1 MKLAFNKL
9 LVASVVFTVLSFG
22 LLLASLFTT
31 TATTPSEWTI
41 LLPEFRFPVNKKQT
55 TEQFLVEKIVH
66 EHEEG
71 EDVRSALYLTHHGYF
86 MNAIA
91 NMKVTYRQKSYTVN
105 DVCFKPH
112 SAIFENVPAPENIDK
127 LPAYFQRLL
136 LEMQRL
142 SPCLIVTPLNCFYD
156 SYHIHSEISNWNA
169 STDYLNRRLRNSYL
183 EAIEEKDSRPYVKST
198 YGPELI
204 KEWARHMFAIPSKPL
219 SNFSKSDLYSRVKT
233 WLSSIAA
240 RKKICADPMRSCD
253 ETLDAENYFNV
264 CTVMQQIN
272 DYDERRKQRLKFQ
285 LEYGDEEFTTRLD
298 CVEDREKFIE
308 WMQERNL
315 RDMLKLF
322 ASSVEIPDHKE
333 IPNQV
338 CDGIYHDLDTSSGLE
353 LFRGARSF
361 SNNTSAYDTINVE
374 LGFMTPENLLT
385 TMRHSDFVNGF
396 ESIWTIERAR
406 ELLNEFRLAL
416 KVEVT
421 KFSESRSSRR
431 VKVTTRIVN
440 QIEEEGSDEEME
452 YHMIYF
458 ILGACALM
466 VALFAAFAFSE
477 AFLTSL
483 SMFLLRGFITGL
495 LFIFLCKS
503 GGLILIDS
511 NFLCYITMHLAF
523 NLVMT
528 ARVTFICY
536 RIGGCVQSE
545 KDFVKSNF
553 SSLGSVD
560 SLKEDSCKRHVQYV
574 LAKYTK
580 FQVAQDAYSE
590 EPFEKLPKYWFL
602 IAIVLVP
609 VIGVYWFFI
618 DSDVQ
623 KICIVLLPAFLIAA
637 FEEMRVKN
645 QLLRERRIKKAI
657 QRLQKEENTRIMSR
671 GEIDNLL
678 SGNAELSG
686 EKSHYE
692 SKQGVLH
699 HGSAGGLFE
708 LSRSTYDVSLIMAYP
723 NQMIRN
729 LRLCALGAYF
739 RLFKMKYC
747 AVVVSSVAALLILL
761 SIGLLFIP
769 VQRSSVPK
777 ELQQDELSI
786 DFAIPN
792 VSSSSWESIN
802 EYLEEFNSEIDSIT
816 NLQTITN
823 WKKSFDRYER
833 RIYQN
838 STSKI
843 NNFLKWVDDEPI
855 SWYLTAPLTRPYRK
869 THLPNPFRFQF
880 RYGFDSI
887 QKSTIIDVV
896 ERIDT
901 LLTKYTET
909 LSFPKAIGF
918 LYEHYHQ
925 KAVVWNSFAYHEIF
939 AAAVLA
945 GFFSIIVVFFSIGP
959 VVLPTLAFAF
969 FVVGNRLEI
978 AAIVS
983 LFSLEYHQCYTN
995 VAVFVGFLA
1004 AWTPFCDLARFRGRL
1019 LYKDQTRRT
1028 PELATQRRIR
1038 VPHVAAVD
1046 TVQIFAIFLTATILL
1061 IVITAIIPQF
1071 RAFFIPTVIL
1081 LITLLLAVFNSLAV
1095 SLAAYQMFEHEV
1107 RHCYH
1112 DQLQS
1117 LTTTGKVCDMTRKK
1131 LLPREEDLS
1140 IPMEEFS
1147 IRPTEN
1153 TKHYAPRPIDNS
1165 DPPEQ
1170 AADEEVVNQDPS
1182 MEAARRQYVEFTHRT
1197 TGMPIELINQFVDN
1211 FPVFNVPANFLPNY
1225 FALGGAPLDANNG
1238 VLLRQPG
1245 IAPPPRPNREED
1257 EEERFGL
1264 GGGEDDD
1271 SYPSS
1276 GDDIGDPAKE
1286 QQEVTDDV
1294 ATRYKEE
1301 EVRKKV
1307 QPAVPNYDDPNVPG
1321 PSNPVP
1327 RQVEQVSREAPED
1340 SPNREPRILVYQRP
1354 PRLHE
1359 IPQIS
1364 HGRNPLHDPPSME
1377 EYVQKYD
1384 DPNQPPSRRADQY
1397 PPSFTPAMVG
1407 YCEDVYWKYNERNL
1421 PDNVPMPPRP
1431 RDWDQRR
1438 LVELPP
1444 PEDFDEVPPPGRSAI
1459 PIPPGAI
1466 RLRERRREQHLRE
1479 QEARRNRPE
1488 SPDDTPGL

>member
-22 LLLASLFTT
+22 LLLASLFTN
-31 TATTPSEWTI
+31 TATTPSEWTS
-41 LLPEFRFPVNKKQT
+41 LLPEFRFPITRKQS
-55 TEQFLVEKIVH
+55 TEEFLVEKIVH
-66 EHEEG
+66 EHDEG

-91 NMKVTYRQKSYTVN
+91 NMKVTYRQKTYTVN

-112 SAIFENVPAPENIDK
+112 SAIFEKVLSPENIDK

-156 SYHIHSEISNWNA
+156 SYRIHSEMSNWNA
-169 STDYLNRRLRNSYL
+169 STDYLNRRLRNAYL

-219 SNFSKSDLYSRVKT
+219 SNFSKSDLYSRVET
-233 WLSSIAA
+233 WLSSITP

-322 ASSVEIPDHKE
+322 ASNVEIPDHRD
-333 IPNQV
+333 IPSQV
-338 CDGIYHDLDTSSGLE
+338 CDGIYHDLDTTTGLE

-374 LGFMTPENLLT
+374 FGFMTPENLLA
-385 TMRHSDFVNGF
+385 TMRHSDYVNGF

-416 KVEVT
+416 RAEVT
-421 KFSESRSSRR
+421 KFSEGRSSRR

-440 QIEEEGSDEEME
+440 QIEEEGSEEE
-452 YHMIYF
+452 IEVYMIYF
-458 ILGACALM
+458 ILGACGLM
-466 VALFAAFAFSE
+466 FALFAAFAFSE

-483 SMFLLRGFITGL
+483 SMFLLRAGITGL
-495 LFIFLCKS
+495 LFILLCKS
-503 GGLILIDS
+503 GGLIMIDS
-511 NFLCYITMHLAF
+511 NFLCYITMHLVF

-602 IAIVLVP
+602 IALILVP

-657 QRLQKEENTRIMSR
+657 QRLQKEEKARIMSR

-678 SGNAELSG
+678 SGKAELSG
-686 EKSHYE
+686 ENSHYE

-699 HGSAGGLFE
+699 HRSTGGLFE
-708 LSRSTYDVSLIMAYP
+708 LSRSTYDVSLIM
-723 NQMIRN
+723 
-729 LRLCALGAYF
+729 
-739 RLFKMKYC
+739 C
-747 AVVVSSVAALLILL
+747 AVVVSSIAALLIFL

-769 VQRSSVPK
+769 VQRSSVAK
-777 ELQQDELSI
+777 ELKQDELSI

-802 EYLEEFNSEIDSIT
+802 EYLEEFNSEIDSIK
-816 NLQTITN
+816 NLQTISN

-843 NNFLKWVDDEPI
+843 DHFLKWVDDEPI

-869 THLPNPFRFQF
+869 SHLPNPFRFRF
-880 RYGFDSI
+880 RYGLDSV
-887 QKSTIIDVV
+887 QESTITDVV
-896 ERIDT
+896 QRIDS

-925 KAVVWNSFAYHEIF
+925 NAVVWNSFAYHELL

-959 VVLPTLAFAF
+959 GVLPTLAFAF

-983 LFSLEYHQCYTN
+983 IFSLEYHQCYTN
-995 VAVFVGFLA
+995 VAVFV
-1004 AWTPFCDLARFRGRL
+1004 
-1019 LYKDQTRRT
+1019 
-1028 PELATQRRIR
+1028 AT
-1038 VPHVAAVD
+1038 
-1046 TVQIFAIFLTATILL
+1046 TLL

-1081 LITLLLAVFNSLAV
+1081 FITLLLAVFNSLAV

-1131 LLPREEDLS
+1131 LLPREDDLS

-1147 IRPTEN
+1147 IRPIEN
-1153 TKHYAPRPIDNS
+1153 AKHYAPRPMDNNS
-1165 DPPEQ
+1165 PNNDPPEQ
-1170 AADEEVVNQDPS
+1170 EAEEVVNQDPS
-1182 MEAARRQYVEFTHRT
+1182 LEAARRQYVEFTHRT

-1225 FALGGAPLDANNG
+1225 FALGGAPFDANNG
-1238 VLLRQPG
+1238 VLPRQPE
-1245 IAPPPRPNREED
+1245 IAPPPNPNNEED

-1264 GGGEDDD
+1264 GGGDDED

-1286 QQEVTDDV
+1286 QKEVTDDM

-1301 EVRKKV
+1301 EARKKV

-1327 RQVEQVSREAPED
+1327 RQIEQVSREAPPED
-1340 SPNREPRILVYQRP
+1340 SPRMFVYQRP

-1384 DPNQPPSRRADQY
+1384 DPNQPSSRRADQY

-1444 PEDFDEVPPPGRSAI
+1444 PEDFDEVPPPGRSVI
-1459 PIPPGAI
+1459 PIPPEAI
-1466 RLRERRREQHLRE
+1466 LLRERRREQHLRE
-1479 QEARRNRPE
+1479 QAARRNHRPE